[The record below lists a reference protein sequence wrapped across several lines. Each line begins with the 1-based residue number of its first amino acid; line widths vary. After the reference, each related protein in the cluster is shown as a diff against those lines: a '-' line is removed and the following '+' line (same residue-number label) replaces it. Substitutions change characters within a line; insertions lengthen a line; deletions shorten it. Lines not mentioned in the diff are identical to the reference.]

1 MRILIAEDETV
12 QRRLLERLLMGWGHD
27 VIMATDGQEALSV
40 LRGENRPDLA
50 ILDWVMP
57 GMDGLRVCG
66 ELRKDGR
73 QKYIYIVLLTAKD
86 RKQDLVEAM
95 EAGADEYLA
104 KPFDAQELR
113 ARLIAGQR
121 ILDLQEQ
128 LVSANRTL
136 QFQATHDPLTGLFN
150 RGAIMEILQN
160 ELTRAQRERT
170 SVSIVLADL
179 DHFKKINDTQG
190 HSAGDLVL
198 RQVAQKMQSS
208 VRSYDSVGRYGGE
221 EFLIVLPG
229 CSSLRGG
236 ERAEQIRLVLSEPN
250 PDALGIRITVSMG
263 VACAHGPTKIEE
275 LLSTADAAL
284 YRAKRN
290 GRNRIETV
298 PDFPRTQTEDPN
310 SAMTMLSPGSLRKS
324 DVAT

>member
-12 QRRLLERLLMGWGHD
+12 QRRLLERLLTGWGHD
-27 VIMATDGQEALSV
+27 VVVAPDGQQAWSV
-40 LRGENRPDLA
+40 LRGENCPDLA

-57 GMDGLRVCG
+57 GMDGLRVCR
-66 ELRKDGR
+66 ELRKDAGR
-73 QKYIYIVLLTAKD
+73 KYVYTVLLTAKD
-86 RKQDLVEAM
+86 SKQDLVEAM

-104 KPFDAQELR
+104 KPFDAQELK
-113 ARLIAGQR
+113 ARLIAAKR

-128 LVSANRTL
+128 LVSANHSL

-150 RGAIMEILQN
+150 RGAIVGILQK
-160 ELTRAQRERT
+160 ELTRAQRERN
-170 SVSIVLADL
+170 SVSVILVDL

-190 HSAGDLVL
+190 HSAGDAVL
-198 RQVAQKMQSS
+198 RQVAERMQSS

-229 CSSLRGG
+229 CSSRMGT
-236 ERAEQIRLVLSEPN
+236 ERAEQIRLTLGEPS
-250 PDALGIRITVSMG
+250 PHSPESRISASMG
-263 VACAHGPTKIEE
+263 VASAQSPTEMEE

-290 GRNRIETV
+290 GRNRVESIAETRGV
-298 PDFPRTQTEDPN
+298 LTDDINYEVTGDR
-310 SAMTMLSPGSLRKS
+310 GKS
-324 DVAT
+324 S